1 MCRKTERENWEHV
14 IAVTNRKLT
23 ARPYM
28 EQIERIC
35 LKRPEAVLV
44 REKDLS
50 EEEYGRLASE
60 VYAIC
65 KRYEVPCIYH
75 TFVQAAR
82 EAGAAAIHLPLPL
95 LRKHGGKKG
104 LPEFPVIGASV
115 HSLEEAK
122 EAELLGVSYLTAG
135 HIYQTDCKKDLK
147 SRGLV
152 PVCQRTC
159 LCHRRNTHGKRA
171 DGGSDAGRRGRRV
184 CYVRGNAGV
193 KQSVFG
199 Q

>member
-1 MCRKTERENWEHV
+1 MDVHERQLLEVICAYRLFMPFAGITVSSRECARVRDNLMQIAATKISAGVSTGIGEHGEEVRIKGMSSSRFPTTGLWRKSMELCGNITCSPLWRTPFMCRRQPMCRKTERENWEHV

-65 KRYEVPCIYH
+65 KKYEVPCIYH

-82 EAGAAAIHLPLPL
+82 KQGRQQSIF
-95 LRKHGGKKG
+95 R
-104 LPEFPVIGASV
+104 
-115 HSLEEAK
+115 
-122 EAELLGVSYLTAG
+122 
-135 HIYQTDCKKDLK
+135 
-147 SRGLV
+147 
-152 PVCQRTC
+152 C
-159 LCHRRNTHGKRA
+159 L
-171 DGGSDAGRRGRRV
+171 
-184 CYVRGNAGV
+184 
-193 KQSVFG
+193 F
-199 Q
+199 

>member
-23 ARPYM
+23 ARPYL

-147 SRGLV
+147 PRGLGFLREVCQSVSV
-152 PVCQRTC
+152 PVY
-159 LCHRRNTHGKRA
+159 A
-171 DGGSDAGRRGRRV
+171 IGGIHMGSGQMEEVIQAGAAGGCVMSGAMRV
-184 CYVRGNAGV
+184 
-193 KQSVFG
+193 
-199 Q
+199 